1 MDNTP
6 IEEVPLEA
14 PIEPEVLGVKP
25 EKKKMKTSTLIIIIV
40 AAVVV
45 LCCCIAAIVGI
56 IALVPALQ
64 NGTLF

>member
-14 PIEPEVLGVKP
+14 PIEPEVLGVQP
-25 EKKKMKTSTLIIIIV
+25 EKKKMKKSTLIIIIV

-45 LCCCIAAIVGI
+45 LCCCLDLVGGGI
-56 IALVPALQ
+56 SWGI
-64 NGTLF
+64 NSGEF